1 MSWPHSLGLTF
12 CLTFPLHQQNKVVY
26 VSQMHCYFLTPNVL
40 SYLPWTF
47 MPHPQTSNFQMPL
60 TLNDQ
65 LNNHLC
71 VAFPTI
77 SVINTSTPV
86 THHISF
92 FLPSGLCY
100 SYYCIFYISLA
111 T

>member
-1 MSWPHSLGLTF
+1 
-12 CLTFPLHQQNKVVY
+12 
-26 VSQMHCYFLTPNVL
+26 
-40 SYLPWTF
+40 
-47 MPHPQTSNFQMPL
+47 MPHPQTSNFQMPS

-77 SVINTSTPV
+77 SAINTPTPV

-92 FLPSGLCY
+92 FYLLACAIAIPVYFISPWPHNKFPSNIRLPQARQVPIKIYL
-100 SYYCIFYISLA
+100 
-111 T
+111 TN